1 MTNYRYELDKSSRKY
16 FCPNCKKKRF
26 VVYMQA
32 GTDNIVNAELYGKCD
47 RISSCGYI
55 RYPDT
60 DDNWAPPERTIAPP
74 KEPDFIPKEV
84 VEKTFNEFKSN
95 MFFRYL
101 VKLFGQD
108 TAYELQAKFLFGTA
122 KGGGTIFWQFDKDGV
137 ARTGKVMYYG
147 KNGKRLKNKNSWYLH
162 NKVKDD
168 YSLQQVFYNE
178 LSVNDGKPIAIVES
192 EKTAVIMTGFYP
204 ETTWI
209 ATGGAEMI
217 NTYRLLRLPKLD
229 KVFADNQMTE
239 KWRKKTQVFNP
250 EIDYSVDEAVNNGLI
265 EEGSDILDLELLQ
278 RELQNVTI

>member
-1 MTNYRYELDKSSRKY
+1 
-16 FCPNCKKKRF
+16 
-26 VVYMQA
+26 
-32 GTDNIVNAELYGKCD
+32 
-47 RISSCGYI
+47 
-55 RYPDT
+55 
-60 DDNWAPPERTIAPP
+60 
-74 KEPDFIPKEV
+74 
-84 VEKTFNEFKSN
+84 
-95 MFFRYL
+95 
-101 VKLFGQD
+101 
-108 TAYELQAKFLFGTA
+108 
-122 KGGGTIFWQFDKDGV
+122 
-137 ARTGKVMYYG
+137 MYYG

-278 RELQNVTI
+278 RELQNVTIKTNQFQRRFAI